1 MRCATALREAES
13 YAAVPGDATGGS
25 ATKTDRLT
33 ARRPLQRRRY
43 GSLCS
48 STRRFCARPA
58 AVVFGAT
65 GLPGPKPRAVMRVG
79 LTPFAARY
87 ARTALARAS
96 ERRRFSTAE
105 PVLSVYPAISIRTSG
120 FATNASATWASTMYE
135 SGVSADLPVSKF
147 TPRSTS
153 VGRGFGPGPSGVG
166 ANSTM
171 HPCAST
177 LEPGGVL
184 GHLSRS
190 SGTPSPSA
198 SPGAAALTTSF
209 WTGHPGASTTAPGGV
224 LGPLSRSSGTPSPPA
239 SFGVGEPV
247 AFAPAPGAGSGSWA
261 LRPGTPSPSVSTGH
275 PFASTVAPAGVLG
288 HWSMPSGTPSASLS
302 IGQPF
307 GSTRAPSGVLGHLSF
322 ESSTPSWSE
331 SLIWRPS
338 WNRES
343 PTVPT

>member
-48 STRRFCARPA
+48 SARRFCARPA

-79 LTPFAARY
+79 LTPFAAKY

-120 FATNASATWASTMYE
+120 FATNASATRASTRYE

-153 VGRGFGPGPSGVG
+153 VGRGRAPGPVARVDSG
-166 ANSTM
+166 ANST
-171 HPCAST
+171 
-177 LEPGGVL
+177 
-184 GHLSRS
+184 RQ
-190 SGTPSPSA
+190 
-198 SPGAAALTTSF
+198 
-209 WTGHPGASTTAPGGV
+209 
-224 LGPLSRSSGTPSPPA
+224 
-239 SFGVGEPV
+239 
-247 AFAPAPGAGSGSWA
+247 
-261 LRPGTPSPSVSTGH
+261 
-275 PFASTVAPAGVLG
+275 PFASTGLPGGGGRHLGGAGGGVTTTG
-288 HWSMPSGTPSASLS
+288 MGSA
-302 IGQPF
+302 QP
-307 GSTRAPSGVLGHLSF
+307 
-322 ESSTPSWSE
+322 
-331 SLIWRPS
+331 
-338 WNRES
+338 RES
-343 PTVPT
+343 TGVPGGG